1 MKVVFIG
8 AGPGDPELITVKG
21 SRVLES
27 ADIIIYAG
35 SLVSPEILRWCCG
48 NPVVMDSAGMDLEQ
62 VCAVYEEN
70 RDKKGVIARVHTGDP
85 SLYGAIQEQMDFLRS
100 KDIPFEIIPGVS
112 SFQAAAA
119 ALEQEYTLPGVS
131 QSLIITRAAGRTPVP
146 EKENL
151 KVLARAGTTM
161 VLFLSISLI
170 DKAVEDLMESYSSE
184 TPAAVVYRASWPD
197 QKIIRGKLSTLP
209 EMVKEAGIT
218 RQALIIIGNV
228 LKGKYE
234 LSKLYDPSFSHGWR
248 KGRKDESSASDE
260 SGEASS

>member
-48 NPVVMDSAGMDLEQ
+48 DPVVMDSAGMDLEE
-62 VCAVYEEN
+62 VCAVYEDN
-70 RDKKGVIARVHTGDP
+70 RDREGVIARVHTGDP

-100 KDIPFEIIPGVS
+100 KDIPFQIIPGVS

-151 KVLARAGTTM
+151 KVLAQAGTTM

-170 DKAVEDLMESYSSE
+170 DKAVGDLLESYRDD

-197 QKIIRGKLSTLP
+197 QKILRGTLRTIP
-209 EMVKEAGIT
+209 DMVREAGIT
-218 RQALIIIGNV
+218 RQALIIIGDV
-228 LKGKYE
+228 MKGEYE

-248 KGRKDESSASDE
+248 KGRKDEGASGG
-260 SGEASS
+260 SGEVSS